1 MPAAVLG
8 QRVQGFLVAA
18 VIFAFCATP
27 ALGSVAVLIMAIAML
42 VALPVAV
49 MRYHRIATKR
59 KATVWVSLLT
69 YFLVFLGMD
78 FLFYGDIQNTLR
90 AIAPSSPVLAAAIVV
105 MALDDGQTTISHRR
119 LGEWSSLA
127 VVVTV
132 MSALLIWLTQ
142 PEWQVLGRSVTDITG
157 VNGRLAM
164 FVGNPLPFAGALLVL
179 GFVSLLGWHDRS
191 FASRLFGTVAAI
203 LALVTVVFWAQSRG
217 ATLAAIPLIGLTV
230 WYLRPSRDALVKMS
244 LALAMGGI
252 ALMGIAAFGDV
263 LPMAIA
269 RLVDGLAV
277 LAGDAPEVDGST
289 WYRLAMYRAGLAAW
303 WDSPIFGYGISQRF
317 MAAQPYLPPEFIGQ
331 FSHLHNTFITHAVAG
346 GVIGLMLVFAL
357 FVTPFAT
364 NRAVQFEGAAF
375 NRDRRYLA
383 WLIFLSLVGIGMSG
397 VVLNHDVSANFL
409 GTLLLAHLI
418 TQQGSAGRA

>member
-1 MPAAVLG
+1 MPVAVLG

-69 YFLVFLGMD
+69 YFLVFLGVD

-90 AIAPSSPVLAAAIVV
+90 AMAPSSPVLAAAIVV

-127 VVVTV
+127 VVFTV

-289 WYRLAMYRAGLAAW
+289 
-303 WDSPIFGYGISQRF
+303 
-317 MAAQPYLPPEFIGQ
+317 
-331 FSHLHNTFITHAVAG
+331 
-346 GVIGLMLVFAL
+346 
-357 FVTPFAT
+357 
-364 NRAVQFEGAAF
+364 
-375 NRDRRYLA
+375 
-383 WLIFLSLVGIGMSG
+383 
-397 VVLNHDVSANFL
+397 
-409 GTLLLAHLI
+409 
-418 TQQGSAGRA
+418 